1 MFKHGADGPGIS
13 GFGATWNEAAPQS
26 NPRTGENRWGVFG
39 NVPGPTSCNETLN
52 GYFSEMLFL
61 AGAHPESGMDDFA
74 GGILN
79 YYNKKDPS
87 NSPAE
92 IFWQYPSDIR
102 LKENIELVGN
112 SYSGINIYEF
122 EYKNKSYGDG
132 RYRGVMAQEVPEYSS
147 KDSNGYLMVDY
158 SKLDVRF
165 EKINK

>member
-1 MFKHGADGPGIS
+1 MLFIGG
-13 GFGATWNEAAPQS
+13 AAPL
-26 NPRTGENRWGVFG
+26 P
-39 NVPGPTSCNETLN
+39 
-52 GYFSEMLFL
+52 
-61 AGAHPESGMDDFA
+61 AMDQFA

-87 NSPAE
+87 GAPAE